1 MPLLIQASLHVASAA
16 ILLGIAFIFQ
26 EDEHSYAFMAWYFV
40 AGFEAL
46 ASLLL
51 SNVSP
56 TFGLTETHLMKRL
69 TLMTVMILGASIC
82 EVAKSVVT
90 IVKNP
95 DAWGKCSPA

>member
-1 MPLLIQASLHVASAA
+1 
-16 ILLGIAFIFQ
+16 
-26 EDEHSYAFMAWYFV
+26 MAWYFV